1 MDTLREILQE
11 IKKGTAAFEPASS
24 ADSDMEDFQA
34 IAKTLVFA
42 DNEGLLE
49 ECKPH
54 KESMTSH
61 HWYDLVLVNGGLSKK
76 GEKYLAQVNESANEQ
91 VDEIIQLKPN
101 FHGIGIDLKAAWKR
115 WKNRKR

>member
-11 IKKGTAAFEPASS
+11 IKKGTTAFEPASS

-34 IAKTLVFA
+34 IAKTLIFA
-42 DNEGLLE
+42 DDEGLLE
-49 ECKPH
+49 KCIPH

-61 HWYDLVLVNGGLSKK
+61 GWYDLVLVNGGLSYK
-76 GEKYLAQVNESANEQ
+76 GEKFLAQVNDGANEPD
-91 VDEIIQLKPN
+91 DEIIQLKPTIY
-101 FHGIGIDLKAAWKR
+101 GIGIDLKAAWKR